1 MADTSVVDLDTDFM
15 RFGRCDLD
23 ILNAEVLAGFPGNC
37 CLYPVSACSSLV
49 VLARVVFLGLDS
61 RLPAL
66 HRYPFRS
73 AQCLHRHA
81 LRIRMPS
88 PTCNAV
94 IGVCKRKL
102 EKDAFSVYVKD
113 GGLNVPCR

>member
-1 MADTSVVDLDTDFM
+1 MADTSVVDLDTNFM
-15 RFGRCDLD
+15 RLGWCDLD

-49 VLARVVFLGLDS
+49 VVARVILLGLDS
-61 RLPAL
+61 RFRAL
-66 HRYPFRS
+66 HQYPFRS
-73 AQCLHRHA
+73 AQCLHRDA

-94 IGVCKRKL
+94 IGVGKRKL
-102 EKDAFSVYVKD
+102 EKDAFSMYVKD
-113 GGLNVPCR
+113 GGLDVPCR